1 MIKSLAAVAPARDNH
16 LLMMEWLKR
25 HRGWITLI
33 VLAAI
38 YYPFFGKAS
47 QGIALYAG
55 AGRCIWHGQALLPC
69 EPMFSYQPALAALM
83 VPIAALPA
91 ALQKL
96 VWYVICVGSLVL
108 TVRLA
113 EAMAERLYP
122 GATHGR
128 KLIWLRTVNLLLCS
142 KYILLVLAYQAY
154 QAPAL
159 AMMTLGIW
167 ALTVGREASGGF
179 WLAAAAAIRAT
190 PLVYLPY
197 LLLKRRYLAGV
208 AFVAAFVVIS
218 FLPDMIS
225 ALRGGHTGYVQDWIR
240 LTIPA
245 IAPGMTPGPTSSLS
259 YWNDWVGQSSGHNQS
274 LRGLV
279 NRLASGPIFGLSPRM
294 VLVAVDGAFALM
306 AAAIL
311 LISPRDKAYAAI
323 DGAVL

>member
-1 MIKSLAAVAPARDNH
+1 
-16 LLMMEWLKR
+16 
-25 HRGWITLI
+25 
-33 VLAAI
+33 
-38 YYPFFGKAS
+38 
-47 QGIALYAG
+47 
-55 AGRCIWHGQALLPC
+55 
-69 EPMFSYQPALAALM
+69 
-83 VPIAALPA
+83 
-91 ALQKL
+91 
-96 VWYVICVGSLVL
+96 
-108 TVRLA
+108 
-113 EAMAERLYP
+113 
-122 GATHGR
+122 
-128 KLIWLRTVNLLLCS
+128 
-142 KYILLVLAYQAY
+142 
-154 QAPAL
+154 
-159 AMMTLGIW
+159 MMTLGIW

-294 VLVAVDGAFALM
+294 VLIAVDGAFALM

-323 DGAVL
+323 DGAVLLIAVLVLSPMTSLSHYIIVLPVVILVAAAVINDRRMRVFGSVVLATSFILMTGTSNDLTQQWTGAFAYQ